1 MSTRASSSWSDL
13 VGSVRSRVVAV
24 VVGPSVVFL
33 CAVIGVGWHL
43 AGGAVQE
50 RSTAALVGD
59 GIQALAAFD
68 TAVVRERG
76 VSVRGGND
84 LAAARAATDSA
95 GDAVRDVTARMSA
108 GAPAGVRDSFAT
120 LGDAVAAVD
129 RARRDVD
136 GGARDADAARTY
148 APVVGPLAAVLGVP
162 AAPVADLDVAEDLA
176 TAGDLLAAAESI
188 RAADLALATAVPR
201 GLDVPAYRALDTK
214 VGPAVAALRAAVR
227 ALPQSRRDAGTA
239 LLDGPEWR
247 TFTGDAERLLGAG
260 PRSEPAPARAGTGRT
275 TADAPLL
282 DPNAVDELTAAG
294 DAVAAT
300 ASDLAFATARDAV
313 ALASA
318 LATDRRGAIVG
329 VMLGVVALI
338 AVATLAALWAG
349 GRLAGRVRGLRIAA
363 KDTAAALPAL
373 LERIRRGE
381 TVDLT
386 AELPSAEDRAGEIGE
401 IGAAVAA
408 AQRCAVAAA
417 TEEAHLRAGA
427 GAVFRTVAHRS
438 RTILS
443 RQQHV
448 LDEAVRAE
456 RDAEQ
461 LARLVQ
467 VEHLSTRERRNAE
480 NLMIMGGRDAAER
493 GRGVAPLAE
502 VIRSAVTAGEQS
514 TRIILGEIPDMP
526 VDGAAVDDL
535 VHLLA
540 ELVDNASSFSPPQ
553 CPIEVGA
560 SVVGRG
566 AAVEIEDRGLGIEP
580 DIRERLNAMLA
591 QTPDGAPPALPED
604 DRLGMS
610 VVARLAR
617 RHGVRVTLLES
628 TYGGVKALV
637 LLPHSVL
644 AAPSAAEPVRG
655 QPGSGVPRGASAPSV
670 PPGRT

>member
-1 MSTRASSSWSDL
+1 VSTRASSSWSDL
-13 VGSVRSRVVAV
+13 VGSVRARVVAV
-24 VVGPSVVFL
+24 VVGPSVVLL

-50 RSTAALVGD
+50 RSTAMLVGD
-59 GIQALAAFD
+59 GVEALAAFD

-84 LAAARAATDSA
+84 LAAARAATDAA

-108 GAPAGVRDSFAT
+108 GAPAGVRDSFAP

-148 APVVGPLAAVLGVP
+148 APVVGPLPAVLGAP
-162 AAPVADLDVAEDLA
+162 AAPFADLDVAGDLG

-188 RAADLALATAVPR
+188 RAADLVVATAGPR
-201 GLDVPAYRALDTK
+201 GLDVPAYRAVDTK
-214 VGPAVAALRAAVR
+214 VGPAGAALRAAVR
-227 ALPQSRRDAGTA
+227 ALPQGRRDAGTA

-260 PRSEPAPARAGTGRT
+260 PRPEPAPVRAGTGRT
-275 TADAPLL
+275 TADAPVL
-282 DPNAVDELTAAG
+282 DPDAVEGLTAAG
-294 DAVAAT
+294 DAVAAK

-318 LATDRRGAIVG
+318 QATDRHNAIVG
-329 VMLGVVALI
+329 VLLGVVALI

-349 GRLAGRVRGLRIAA
+349 GRLAGRVRGLRTAA
-363 KDTAAALPAL
+363 QDTAAALPAL
-373 LERIRRGE
+373 LDRIRRGE
-381 TVDLT
+381 TVDVA
-386 AELPSAEDRAGEIGE
+386 AELPSAEGGGGEIGE

-417 TEEAHLRAGA
+417 TDEAHLRAGA

-438 RTILS
+438 RTILG

-467 VEHLSTRERRNAE
+467 VEHLSIRERRNAD

-493 GRGVAPLAE
+493 GREAAPLPE
-502 VIRSAVTAGEQS
+502 VIRSAVAAGDQS
-514 TRIILGEIPDMP
+514 TRIILGEIPDLP

-591 QTPDGAPPALPED
+591 PTPHGAPSELPAD

-637 LLPHSVL
+637 LLPHGVL
-644 AAPSAAEPVRG
+644 GAPSAAEPVRG
-655 QPGSGVPRGASAPSV
+655 RQASSTPSV
-670 PPGRT
+670 PPSRSNG